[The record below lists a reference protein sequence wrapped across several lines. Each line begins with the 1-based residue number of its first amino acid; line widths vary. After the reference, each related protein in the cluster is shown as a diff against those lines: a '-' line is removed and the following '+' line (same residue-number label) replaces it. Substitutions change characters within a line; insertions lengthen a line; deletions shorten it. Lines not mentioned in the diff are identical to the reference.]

1 MYTPIGRVRSPH
13 GSLDGMPLQ
22 PIADDAGPSRI
33 EITEPHRGSLRD
45 VAGFS
50 HVWVLAHLHETTGWD
65 ETVPA
70 FLDDEPR
77 GTFATRSPRRPN
89 PLGLS
94 LAEVVAVE
102 PDAVVVR
109 GLDLLDGTPVL
120 DLKPYVPLFDAPAGD
135 VRSGWFEDRA
145 ARVFE
150 RTSDLRFRPRSSRG
164 RVTRCMR
171 DSLFEGLRLLML

>member
-1 MYTPIGRVRSPH
+1 M
-13 GSLDGMPLQ
+13 
-22 PIADDAGPSRI
+22 
-33 EITEPHRGSLRD
+33 
-45 VAGFS
+45 
-50 HVWVLAHLHETTGWD
+50 
-65 ETVPA
+65 PA

-89 PLGLS
+89 PIGLS

-135 VRSGWFEDRA
+135 VRSGWFEDARRPRLRADVRPALPATQRA
-145 ARVFE
+145 AP
-150 RTSDLRFRPRSSRG
+150 SDRLACRIAYSKALRFAYAIASR
-164 RVTRCMR
+164 
-171 DSLFEGLRLLML
+171 